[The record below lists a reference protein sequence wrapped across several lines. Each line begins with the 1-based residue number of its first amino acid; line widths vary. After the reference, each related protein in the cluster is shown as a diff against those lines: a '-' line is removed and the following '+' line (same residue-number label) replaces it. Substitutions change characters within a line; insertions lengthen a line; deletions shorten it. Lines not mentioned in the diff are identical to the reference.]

1 MESTVADI
9 GAVFGALADPVR
21 RRIVAELR
29 AGDATV
35 GELAESIGA
44 GMPAVSKHLTV
55 LENAGLISRH
65 REAQWRRCR
74 LEVAAFQRLQ
84 AWLIDYTD
92 LWTGSLDRLDA
103 LLADE
108 SGASA

>member
-1 MESTVADI
+1 MESTVVDI

-35 GELAESIGA
+35 GELAGSIGA

-55 LENAGLISRH
+55 LENAGLVSRH

-74 LEVAAFQRLQ
+74 LEAVAFEELQ
-84 AWLIDYTD
+84 AWLNHYTE

-108 SGASA
+108 GGAAS